1 MSWLLLTIVV
11 LAVLFVLYSILKTG
25 LRLAFLLLALAF
37 LLTVVSGAAVC
48 WTAPDT
54 EGVQPDYAVLLGC
67 SLENG
72 EPREELIRRLDRT
85 EGTTLMVTGG
95 DPAGQGVTEASVMWD
110 WLEDHGA
117 DMSRVILEDRAADT
131 RQNLLFCRELA
142 ENLGLG
148 TENVLILSS
157 EYHQTRAQYLARS
170 IGQAASGL
178 SCDTPFFD
186 HLEAA
191 VREVYSFAN
200 ELLEIVLDNLRPVL
214 RA

>member
-67 SLENG
+67 ALENG
-72 EPREELIRRLDRT
+72 EPREELIRRLELAKDWLDRT

-191 VREVYSFAN
+191 VREVYSFAKA
-200 ELLEIVLDNLRPVL
+200 LLETL
-214 RA
+214 